1 MKKLLPVVSWI
12 SGSIAAVCIL
22 LGLIAFLFNISLFGV
37 GHAINFIHVANCL
50 FLLSI
55 CCLIDRRVTEEK

>member
-12 SGSIAAVCIL
+12 SGSIAALFIL
-22 LGLIAFLFNISLFGV
+22 MGFIAFLFKISLFGV
-37 GHAINFIHVANCL
+37 DHAINYIHVANSF

-55 CCLIDRRVTEEK
+55 CSLIDRRVTEEK